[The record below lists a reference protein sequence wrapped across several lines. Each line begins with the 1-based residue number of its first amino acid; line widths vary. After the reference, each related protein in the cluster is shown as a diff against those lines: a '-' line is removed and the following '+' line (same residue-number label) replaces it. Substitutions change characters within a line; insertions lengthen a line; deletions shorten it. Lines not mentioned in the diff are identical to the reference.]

1 MKKEFGGMGFRHLH
15 AFNLVMI
22 GQQGWR
28 LMTNNDTTVT
38 KVLKAKYFPNGKF
51 LDAQLGHNPSF
62 IWCSIH
68 AS

>member
-1 MKKEFGGMGFRHLH
+1 LGFRHLH

-38 KVLKAKYFPNGKF
+38 KVLKAKYFPNGNF

-62 IWCSIH
+62 IW
-68 AS
+68 